1 MRYFLIFPFLLL
13 TACAFTDITVDTK
26 GNRESLNLS
35 GGDNREIILLV
46 PFADE
51 RDIKNRCGMKK
62 NGYNMD
68 TADVFCSPPSAQQ
81 LAESVAEELR
91 KAGFNVKTQEDTSKA
106 TGVKI
111 QGTLL
116 KFFVEPVIGFTT
128 ISMETDISV
137 HLIASS
143 NNGLN
148 AERTF
153 YVKGTQSAM
162 AATESN
168 FQGSV
173 NNATSQIVKQIVTA
187 IITLMN
193 RYPELGQ
200 MSPVNFKYYAYN

>member
-13 TACAFTDITVDTK
+13 TACAFTDITVDTADTS
-26 GNRESLNLS
+26 GSLHIS
-35 GGDNREIILLV
+35 GGENREIVLLV
-46 PFADE
+46 PYDDE
-51 RDIKNRCGMKK
+51 RNIQNRCGMKK

-68 TADVFCSPPSAQQ
+68 TADVFCSTPPAQQ
-81 LAESVAEELR
+81 LAEAVAEELR
-91 KAGFNVKTQEDTSKA
+91 NAGFNVRTQGEASKA
-106 TGVKI
+106 SGVKI
-111 QGTLL
+111 QGALL

-128 ISMETDISV
+128 VSMETDISV
-137 HLIASS
+137 HLIATS

-153 YVKGTQSAM
+153 FVKGVQSAM
-162 AATESN
+162 VATKSN

-173 NNATSQIVKQIVTA
+173 NNATAQIVKQIVTA

-200 MSPVNFKYYAYN
+200 ISPIDFKYYAYN